1 MAPAPQAA
9 RGRRTSGAV
18 FEVCPY
24 LRAESGEWRS
34 AYASRDHRC
43 AAINPPAPLAMAKQR
58 SLCLVTAHETC
69 ATYLAA
75 RAASDRVSAGV
86 PPDDSGLW
94 PATRSTPLLLEP
106 AHGLLAPL
114 AGSSRSGGQALLV
127 GLMVVAFLVLVVA
140 RAAGPG
146 ASGSPS
152 PDASGGS
159 PAAASGAVV
168 ASPSSAATAPPS
180 ESPAPSPTPSAS
192 PSAGP
197 SASPSPTLGDVQT
210 YTVRSGDTLIG
221 IAAKFGT
228 TAAAITKANNISNPR
243 VIHVGQ
249 VLIIP

>member
-1 MAPAPQAA
+1 MTTTSDGTDVQGGMARTPQAA
-9 RGRRTSGAV
+9 RGRRTSDAV

-24 LRAESGEWRS
+24 LRAELGEWRS

-58 SLCLVTAHETC
+58 SLCLVTAHEAC

-86 PPDDSGLW
+86 PPDGSGLW
-94 PATRSTPLLLEP
+94 PAIRSTPLLLEP

-168 ASPSSAATAPPS
+168 ASPIQRC
-180 ESPAPSPTPSAS
+180 
-192 PSAGP
+192 
-197 SASPSPTLGDVQT
+197 D
-210 YTVRSGDTLIG
+210 
-221 IAAKFGT
+221 GT
-228 TAAAITKANNISNPR
+228 TFRIPCAVPHALGESIGRSVRQPQRDARGRTDVHR
-243 VIHVGQ
+243 Q
-249 VLIIP
+249 VR